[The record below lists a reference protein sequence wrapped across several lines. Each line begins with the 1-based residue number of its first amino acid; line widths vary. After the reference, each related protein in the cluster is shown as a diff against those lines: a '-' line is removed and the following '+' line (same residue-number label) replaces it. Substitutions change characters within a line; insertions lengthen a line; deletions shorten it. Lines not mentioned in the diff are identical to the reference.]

1 MILFSG
7 GNIVYCYRDAKNAA
21 SSDNWDL
28 NAYESVE
35 RLGGYSTT
43 AYFTRLESSV
53 WVPAKPADNQTQFV

>member
-35 RLGGYSTT
+35 RLGGYSVLYS
-43 AYFTRLESSV
+43 ARKFCLGSSQAGRQSNAICV
-53 WVPAKPADNQTQFV
+53 KT